1 MMKIRLN
8 MPDKKKSDGMSE
20 NIESESELTFQLLDT
35 ISAFRESK
43 FASFIVITESILSGG
58 TDLLLTLAPLYL
70 VFPFSILG

>member
-1 MMKIRLN
+1 

-43 FASFIVITESILSGG
+43 FAS
-58 TDLLLTLAPLYL
+58 LL
-70 VFPFSILG
+70 